1 MIQVS
6 APGSKGT
13 AIAVVMRRRVEPR
26 DVVVVANGL
35 SPAPS
40 RPVLVTAPFLSL
52 RTRGLLRNCG
62 FAYVD
67 LTGNIRLVLND
78 PGLFIVV
85 RLVAVTGAAAMAQ
98 PELEEER

>member
-1 MIQVS
+1 
-6 APGSKGT
+6 
-13 AIAVVMRRRVEPR
+13 
-26 DVVVVANGL
+26 
-35 SPAPS
+35 
-40 RPVLVTAPFLSL
+40 
-52 RTRGLLRNCG
+52 LRNCG